1 LATWE
6 RVMGKVSVLSVAI
19 LLCLT
24 AQDARAQDAGQAG
37 DAGRDDQ
44 ATTLDSVSVHGSFL
58 NTAAKSAT
66 KMDVDVMDTPF
77 SVQSYSESFID
88 SIEATTLS
96 DVFNYMTGV
105 KRAGLTGMD

>member
-1 LATWE
+1 MGGK
-6 RVMGKVSVLSVAI
+6 VMSKVSVLSAAI
-19 LLCLT
+19 FMCLI
-24 AQDARAQDAGQAG
+24 AQDALAQGVDPAGEPG
-37 DAGRDDQ
+37 SDR
-44 ATTLDSVSVHGSFL
+44 ATTLDAVRVQGTFL

-77 SVQSYSESFID
+77 SVQSYSETFIK

-105 KRAGLTGMD
+105 